1 MKPNRGSQMS
11 LKNKQAN
18 NEPPS
23 KLDMW
28 SNKSGLD
35 YLQHANNGFTTVD
48 INNRFKKSEMSF
60 NFKGTTDRIDSAN
73 PDQQQLNCDL
83 LI

>member
-1 MKPNRGSQMS
+1 
-11 LKNKQAN
+11 
-18 NEPPS
+18 
-23 KLDMW
+23 MW

-35 YLQHANNGFTTVD
+35 FLAQQNNNGFTTVE

-60 NFKGTTDRIDSAN
+60 NFKGAADRIESGN
-73 PDQQQLNCDL
+73 PDQQLNCDL